1 MLAFCLLL
9 PVFPSRFF
17 LSSFLCESPSVPSP
31 CLYGMEWEPEPKE
44 GMGLWV
50 QGRGGM
56 GTWRV
61 WGKLMMCIPPHAMPL
76 HPTHHPIPP
85 HSIPPH
91 SIHYPTPPIIPSH
104 PTPSHLTHHSIPS
117 HLTPPII
124 PIPRHPTSPHP
135 SSHPIKPIIP
145 PHSTPS
151 HSIPSC
157 IRCVVKTCPVHL
169 KNRIDLKSGMYP
181 LGVLMCVLCALPTPH
196 ALLKTH

>member
-117 HLTPPII
+117 H
-124 PIPRHPTSPHP
+124 P
-135 SSHPIKPIIP
+135 SSHPTLPHPSYPSHAIP
-145 PHSTPS
+145 PHPTHHPIPSNPSFHLTPPHPIPS
-151 HSIPSC
+151 HPASD
-157 IRCVVKTCPVHL
+157 VW
-169 KNRIDLKSGMYP
+169 
-181 LGVLMCVLCALPTPH
+181 
-196 ALLKTH
+196 